1 MCVRVFMYTVRRAMS
16 SHIHVADIRIIR
28 HRAIM
33 YALTPFLS
41 HAHVLTHKYTH
52 MHIQQSQGRLQQHST
67 TRNAIKAV
75 VIGPVAEIDGGSL
88 LVESTGWNSQQS
100 ALQNRFLE
108 VNLAASWLRRLAT
121 R

>member
-1 MCVRVFMYTVRRAMS
+1 
-16 SHIHVADIRIIR
+16 
-28 HRAIM
+28 M

-88 LVESTGWNSQQS
+88 LVESTG
-100 ALQNRFLE
+100 
-108 VNLAASWLRRLAT
+108 
-121 R
+121 